1 LLSILFGL
9 GAALGWGAA
18 DFFGGLASRKAGA
31 YRAIFYGEGI
41 GIVFVVIA
49 ALIFQQ
55 DFPTVRS
62 CLLAALAGMIGT
74 LGILL
79 LYQAMTLGLMSIAT
93 PVSALMAAVIPIVI
107 GAAADGLPKAVTLLG
122 FVFALFAIWFISRGE
137 GNVKD
142 IFAHIADLKLPLLA
156 GVGFGLYF
164 VIIHE
169 ATRESTLWPMVLSR
183 SAGMLLMTT
192 FLLVRRESWKVTPSA
207 WPLIAVNG
215 LLDVGGNILYILA
228 SQLGRLDVAAILS
241 SLFPASTVLLAALFL
256 KERVPRSQTL
266 GIALALIAII
276 LLTM

>member
-1 LLSILFGL
+1 MLSILFGL
-9 GAALGWGAA
+9 GAAFSWGAA

-31 YRAIFYGEGI
+31 HRAIFYGEGI
-41 GIVFVVIA
+41 GILFVVIA
-49 ALIFQQ
+49 ALAFQE
-55 DFPTVRS
+55 DFPTLRA
-62 CLLAALAGMIGT
+62 CLFAALAGMIGT
-74 LGILL
+74 FGILL

-107 GAAADGLPKAVTLLG
+107 GAVIDGLPKAVTLLG

-169 ATRESTLWPMVLSR
+169 ATREATLWPMVMSR
-183 SAGMLLMTT
+183 SAGMLLMTV
-192 FLLVRRESWKVTPSA
+192 FLLVRRDPWEVPPSA

-215 LLDVGGNILYILA
+215 FLDVGGNFLYIVA
-228 SQLGRLDVAAILS
+228 SRLGRFDVAAILS

-256 KERVPRSQTL
+256 KERVSRPQMF
-266 GIALALIAII
+266 GIALALIAIV
-276 LLTM
+276 LMTV

>member
-1 LLSILFGL
+1 MLSILFGL
-9 GAALGWGAA
+9 GAAFSWGAA

-41 GIVFVVIA
+41 GILFVVIA
-49 ALIFQQ
+49 ALAFQQ
-55 DFPTVRS
+55 DFPTLRS
-62 CLLAALAGMIGT
+62 CLFAALAGMIGT

-79 LYQAMTLGLMSIAT
+79 LSHAMTLGLMSIAT

-107 GAAADGLPKAVTLLG
+107 GAVADGLPEAVTLLG

-137 GNVKD
+137 GSVKD

-169 ATRESTLWPMVLSR
+169 ATRESTLWPMVVSR
-183 SAGMLLMTT
+183 SAGMLLMTV
-192 FLLVRRESWKVTPSA
+192 FLLVRRDSWKVTPSA

-215 LLDVGGNILYILA
+215 FLDVGGNLLYILA
-228 SQLGRLDVAAILS
+228 SRLGRFDVAAILS
-241 SLFPASTVLLAALFL
+241 SLFPASTVLLAALVL
-256 KERVPRSQTL
+256 KERVSRPQMF

-276 LLTM
+276 LLTI

>member
-1 LLSILFGL
+1 MLSILFGL

-31 YRAIFYGEGI
+31 YRAIFYGEAI
-41 GIVFVVIA
+41 GIVFVVIVA
-49 ALIFQQ
+49 SAVQQ
-55 DFPTVRS
+55 DFPPLRS

-79 LYQAMTLGLMSIAT
+79 LYHSMTLGLMSIAT

-107 GAAADGLPKAVTLLG
+107 GAVTDGLPKAVTLLG
-122 FVFALFAIWFISRGE
+122 FAFALFSIWFISRGE
-137 GNVKD
+137 GGVKD

-164 VIIHE
+164 VIIHQ
-169 ATRESTLWPMVLSR
+169 ATRESTLWPMVMSR
-183 SAGMLLMTT
+183 SAGMILMTVL
-192 FLLVRRESWKVTPSA
+192 LLVRRESWTVARSA

-215 LLDVGGNILYILA
+215 VLDVGGNFLYILA
-228 SQLGRLDVAAILS
+228 SQTGRLDVAAILS

-256 KERVPRSQTL
+256 KERVSRSQMF
-266 GIALALIAII
+266 GIALALIAIV
-276 LLTM
+276 LMTA

>member
-1 LLSILFGL
+1 MLSILFGL
-9 GAALGWGAA
+9 GAAFSWGAA

-41 GIVFVVIA
+41 GILFVVIA
-49 ALIFQQ
+49 ALAFQQ
-55 DFPTVRS
+55 DFPTLRS
-62 CLLAALAGMIGT
+62 CLFAALAGMIGT

-93 PVSALMAAVIPIVI
+93 PVSALMAAVIPIMI
-107 GAAADGLPKAVTLLG
+107 GAVTDGLPKAVTLLG

-137 GNVKD
+137 GSVKD

-169 ATRESTLWPMVLSR
+169 ATRDSTLWPMVISR
-183 SAGMLLMTT
+183 SAGMLLMTV
-192 FLLVRRESWKVTPSA
+192 FLLVRRDSWRVTPSA

-215 LLDVGGNILYILA
+215 FLDVGGNLLYILA
-228 SQLGRLDVAAILS
+228 SRLGRFDVAAILS
-241 SLFPASTVLLAALFL
+241 SLFPASTVLLAALVL
-256 KERVPRSQTL
+256 KERVSRPQMF
-266 GIALALIAII
+266 GIALALIAIVLMTI
-276 LLTM
+276 